1 MAIGR
6 ITGPM
11 LNSNLDRQ
19 GVNLAID
26 ANVAYFDVTNRR
38 VGVNNSSPSYTLDVN
53 GNAHLGNLY
62 ILGNTI
68 STDSGYKLNLGNIS
82 NIAITGGSANYVIY
96 TDGNGN
102 LTFGNLDTLSGVEGF
117 TANYITLGSNTV
129 GALSSNA
136 GTFTTNTTVTDSIAT
151 LNQILGNITNSA
163 GSTIHVSGNIT
174 AGNINS
180 VFYGNLFG
188 NVTATGNISGTFVG
202 NVYGNV
208 FGNVTGTILT
218 PYQPYITTVG
228 TLGNLQVTSN
238 TTTGNLLT
246 NNIFY
251 ANGTPWIFGSTYS
264 NANVASYLPTY
275 SGNLFPGNVT
285 SIFYGNISADV
296 IKPLSTSVTI
306 FNSSTAIGLPSGNSS
321 QYPTSN
327 IAGYFRYNT
336 TINTIEYYNG
346 TVWVPIMN
354 SITDQVIIP
363 DGVSQTFTLNQTTNA
378 IGIIVSINGVLQQP
392 NASYTVSGNQITFAE
407 IPLISDVVDIR
418 FIGSAVSVSLDFE
431 IVDTGNI
438 TVGTSN
444 VIVDTFNSSQ
454 YRSAKYTISSTN
466 PYDSQLAEILLL
478 QNNGTVAITVYGIL
492 TTGNN
497 TVSFYANIS
506 GTTVNL
512 LATGTT
518 ALNQLR
524 IQRTYF
530 NI

>member
-53 GNAHLGNLY
+53 GNAHFGNLY

-188 NVTATGNISGTFVG
+188 NVTASGNISGTFVG

-208 FGNVTGTILT
+208 FGNVTGTVLT

-238 TTTGNLLT
+238 TATGNLLT

-251 ANGTPWIFGSTYS
+251 ANGAPWNFGSTYS

-285 SIFYGNISADV
+285 SVFYGNISADT
-296 IKPLSTSVTI
+296 ITPLQTTVTV
-306 FNSSTAIGLPSGNSS
+306 FNSSAAIGLPSGTSS
-321 QYPTSN
+321 QYPSSN
-327 IAGYFRYNT
+327 IAGYLRYNSSIST
-336 TINTIEYYNG
+336 VEFYNG
-346 TVWVPIMN
+346 SGWVGITN
-354 SITDQVIIP
+354 SITDQILIP
-363 DGVSQTFTLNQTTNA
+363 DGVSQTFTLNQITTA
-378 IGIIVSINGVLQQP
+378 AGIIVSINGVLQQP
-392 NASYTVSGNQITFAE
+392 GIAYTVSSNQITFAE
-407 IPLISDVVDIR
+407 IPLSSDVVDIR
-418 FIGSAVSVSLDFE
+418 FIASAVSATLDYE
-431 IVDTGNI
+431 VVDTGNT

-444 VIVDTFNSSQ
+444 VIVDRFNSSQ
-454 YRSAKYTISSTN
+454 YRSAKYIISSSNGT
-466 PYDSQLAEILLL
+466 DASMLEIQLL
-478 QNNGTVAITVYGIL
+478 QNNGTTVLNTSANVNTGSNYL
-492 TTGNN
+492 T
-497 TVSFYANIS
+497 FYANS
-506 GTTVNL
+506 GGTTVNL
-512 LATGTT
+512 VAKSTT
-518 ALNQLR
+518 TSNQLR

>member
-38 VGVNNSSPSYTLDVN
+38 VGVNNSSPSYALDVT

-62 ILGNTI
+62 ILGNAIT
-68 STDSGYKLNLGNIS
+68 TDSGYKLNLGNIS

-136 GTFTTNTTVTDSIAT
+136 GSFTVNTTVTDSIAT
-151 LNQILGNITNSA
+151 LNQILGNITNST

-202 NVYGNV
+202 NLYGNV
-208 FGNVTGTILT
+208 TGNVTGTVLT

-238 TTTGNLLT
+238 TSTGNLLT

-251 ANGTPWIFGSTYS
+251 ANGAPWNFGSTYS

-275 SGNLFPGNVT
+275 SGNLSPGNVT
-285 SIFYGNISADV
+285 SVFYGNINTDV
-296 IKPLSTSVTI
+296 IRPLSTNVTI
-306 FNSSTAIGLPSGNSS
+306 FNSNTAIGLPSGSS
-321 QYPTSN
+321 TQYPTSN
-327 IAGYFRYNT
+327 VAGYFRYNT
-336 TINTIEYYNG
+336 TINTVEYYNG

-363 DGVSQTFTLNQTTNA
+363 DGVNQTFTLNQTTNA

-407 IPLISDVVDIR
+407 IPLVSDVVDIR
-418 FIGSAVSVSLDFE
+418 FIGSAVSVSLDYE

-438 TVGTSN
+438 TVNTSN

-454 YRSAKYTISSTN
+454 YRGAKYIVSSV
-466 PYDSQLAEILLL
+466 
-478 QNNGTVAITVYGIL
+478 NGTDASILEIQIAQSNGVVAVGTSANVNTGSNYL
-492 TTGNN
+492 T
-497 TVSFYANIS
+497 FYANTAGS
-506 GTTVNL
+506 TVNL
-512 LATGTT
+512 VAKGTT
-518 ALNQLR
+518 ISNQLR